1 MALASASHSRSS
13 ALEKAKVIAAQF
25 DYSDDELRKCVEKF
39 HLQMDEGLRERTP
52 AMCQIPTYVTRA
64 AQGTEKGVALGV
76 DLGGTNLRVCLVD
89 LHGDSSFH
97 AVHSKVLIPQGL
109 MLAHEPA
116 ELFGFIADQIEMF
129 LRTHCPDQL
138 SVSEDVSTLSLGLT
152 CSFPVYQNAVNSG
165 ILLRWAKGFDIPSVV
180 GQDVCDLLQRE
191 ITLRGLPVKV
201 TALVNDATG
210 TIMARAYSLPL
221 RDTRTSIGAIFGT
234 GTNAVYLEN
243 ISNIR
248 KPLDGQF
255 DGSSGKMFVNIEW
268 GSFDNELSVLP
279 NTEYD
284 IEINKFSLN
293 PGDQMF
299 EKRVSGMFLGELLRT
314 ILAKLQNDPVVQLF
328 DGLDTNSGREPGHQ
342 IPLFTRWTVDSS
354 ILSVAEFDE
363 TGDLAFLRQKIS
375 EVLGVPSPLTRIEDA
390 QIVKLIAHAIG
401 KRAARLGG
409 MALGAVVVKTEQL
422 GSVGSLRPDEGSLGP
437 SGKGD
442 TTKAHL
448 FNQQPCVVDVGVD
461 GSVIEFY
468 PRFEAYMREALRA
481 VDGIGTVGEKQI
493 RISLAKDGSSIG
505 AAIIA
510 LVAAQQA

>member
-1 MALASASHSRSS
+1 M
-13 ALEKAKVIAAQF
+13 
-25 DYSDDELRKCVEKF
+25 
-39 HLQMDEGLRERTP
+39 
-52 AMCQIPTYVTRA
+52 
-64 AQGTEKGVALGV
+64 
-76 DLGGTNLRVCLVD
+76 DLGGTNLRVCLVEF
-89 LHGDSSFH
+89 HGDRSYH
-97 AVHSKVLIPQGL
+97 AVHSKVLLPQRV
-109 MLAHEPA
+109 MLADEPA
-116 ELFGFIADQIEMF
+116 ELFGFIADKIEM
-129 LRTHCPDQL
+129 LLKTHCPDQL
-138 SVSEDVSTLSLGLT
+138 RVSDKITALSLGLT
-152 CSFPVYQNAVNSG
+152 FSFPVYQNAVNTG

-180 GQDVCDLLQRE
+180 GQDVCELLQRQ

-221 RDTRTSIGAIFGT
+221 GDTRTSIGAIFGT

-243 ISNIR
+243 LSNIR

-284 IEINKFSLN
+284 IEINKLSLN

-314 ILAKLQNDPVVQLF
+314 ILAKLQNDPVVRLF
-328 DGLDTNSGREPGHQ
+328 DGLDPNSGRKTGDA
-342 IPLFTRWTVDSS
+342 IPLFKRWTVDSS

-363 TGDLAFLRQKIS
+363 TDDLGFLRQKIS

-409 MALGAVVVKTEQL
+409 MALGAVVTKTEQL

-437 SGKGD
+437 SGNGD
-442 TTKAHL
+442 TTKGHL

-468 PRFEAYMREALRA
+468 PWFETYMREALGA
-481 VDGIGTVGEKQI
+481 VDGIGAAGERLI

>member
-1 MALASASHSRSS
+1 M
-13 ALEKAKVIAAQF
+13 
-25 DYSDDELRKCVEKF
+25 
-39 HLQMDEGLRERTP
+39 
-52 AMCQIPTYVTRA
+52 
-64 AQGTEKGVALGV
+64 
-76 DLGGTNLRVCLVD
+76 DLGGTNLRVCLVE
-89 LHGDSSFH
+89 LHGDSSYH
-97 AVHSKVLIPQGL
+97 AVHSKVLIPQGV

-116 ELFGFIADQIEMF
+116 ELFGFIADQIEM
-129 LRTHCPDQL
+129 LLKTHCPDQW
-138 SVSEDVSTLSLGLT
+138 SVSEHMSILSLGLT
-152 CSFPVYQNAVNSG
+152 LSFPVYQNAVNTG

-180 GQDVCDLLQRE
+180 GQDVCESLQRQ

-221 RDTRTSIGAIFGT
+221 GDTRTSIGAIFGT

-243 ISNIR
+243 LSNIR

-255 DGSSGKMFVNIEW
+255 DGSSGNMFVNIEW

-314 ILAKLQNDPVVQLF
+314 ILAKLQHDPVVRLF
-328 DGLDTNSGREPGHQ
+328 NGLDANLGGKPGDQ

-354 ILSVAEFDE
+354 ILSVAELDE
-363 TGDLAFLRQKIS
+363 TDDLAMLRQKIS
-375 EVLGVPSPLTRIEDA
+375 EVLGVASPLTRIEDA
-390 QIVKLIAHAIG
+390 QIVEIIAHAIG

-437 SGKGD
+437 SGQGS
-442 TTKAHL
+442 TTKGHL

-468 PRFEAYMREALRA
+468 PRFEAHMREALRA
-481 VDGIGTVGEKQI
+481 VDSIGTAGERLI

-505 AAIIA
+505 AAISA

>member
-1 MALASASHSRSS
+1 MAFASASISTSS
-13 ALEKAKVIAAQF
+13 ALEKAKAIAAQF
-25 DYSDDELRKCVEKF
+25 GYSDDELRKCVEKF
-39 HLQMDEGLRERTP
+39 RLQMGLYIQFLNKQSYEALIRHADEGLRERTP

-64 AQGTEKGVALGV
+64 AQGTEK
-76 DLGGTNLRVCLVD
+76 R
-89 LHGDSSFH
+89 
-97 AVHSKVLIPQGL
+97 L

-116 ELFGFIADQIEMF
+116 ELFGFIADQIEM
-129 LRTHCPDQL
+129 LLKTHCPSQL
-138 SVSEDVSTLSLGLT
+138 SVSEDVSIPSLGMT
-152 CSFPVYQNAVNSG
+152 FSFPVYQNAVNTG
-165 ILLRWAKGFDIPSVV
+165 ILLRWAKGFDIPSIV
-180 GQDVCDLLQRE
+180 GQDVCELLQRE

-221 RDTRTSIGAIFGT
+221 GETRTSIGAIFGT

-243 ISNIR
+243 LSNIR

-314 ILAKLQNDPVVQLF
+314 ILAKLQNDPVVRLF
-328 DGLDTNSGREPGHQ
+328 DGLEANSGCKLGDQ
-342 IPLFTRWTVDSS
+342 IPLFMRWTVDSS
-354 ILSVAEFDE
+354 TLSVAEIDE
-363 TGDLAFLRQKIS
+363 TDDLAILRQKIS

-390 QIVKLIAHAIG
+390 QIVKIIAHAIG

-409 MALGAVVVKTEQL
+409 MALGTVVTKTEQL
-422 GSVGSLRPDEGSLGP
+422 GSVGSLRPDEGSLGLRGEDD
-437 SGKGD
+437 STKG
-442 TTKAHL
+442 HL
-448 FNQQPCVVDVGVD
+448 SKQQPCVVDVGVD

-468 PRFEAYMREALRA
+468 PRFEAYMREALQA
-481 VDGIGTVGEKQI
+481 VDGIGTAGEKLI

>member
-1 MALASASHSRSS
+1 M
-13 ALEKAKVIAAQF
+13 
-25 DYSDDELRKCVEKF
+25 
-39 HLQMDEGLRERTP
+39 
-52 AMCQIPTYVTRA
+52 
-64 AQGTEKGVALGV
+64 
-76 DLGGTNLRVCLVD
+76 DLGGTNLRVCLVE

-97 AVHSKVLIPQGL
+97 AVHSKVLLPSKI
-109 MLAHEPA
+109 MLACEPA
-116 ELFGFIADQIEMF
+116 ELFGFIADQIEM
-129 LRTHCPDQL
+129 LLKTHCPDQL
-138 SVSEDVSTLSLGLT
+138 SVSDNIAALSLGLT
-152 CSFPVYQNAVNSG
+152 FSFPVYQNAMNSG

-180 GQDVCDLLQRE
+180 GQDVCELLQRQ
-191 ITLRGLPVKV
+191 ITLQSLPVKV

-221 RDTRTSIGAIFGT
+221 GETRTSTGAIFGT
-234 GTNAVYLEN
+234 GTNAVYLESL
-243 ISNIR
+243 SNLT

-284 IEINKFSLN
+284 MEVNEFSLN

-314 ILAKLQNDPVVQLF
+314 ILVKLQNDPVVRLF
-328 DGLDTNSGREPGHQ
+328 DGLDTDPGRETGDP

-354 ILSVAEFDE
+354 ILSVAELDE
-363 TGDLAFLRQKIS
+363 TDDLAMLRRKIS

-390 QIVKLIAHAIG
+390 QIVKIIAHAIG

-409 MALGAVVVKTEQL
+409 MALGAVVAKTEQL
-422 GSVGSLRPDEGSLGP
+422 GSVGSLRPEEGSLGL
-437 SGKGD
+437 SGEDDSTKG
-442 TTKAHL
+442 HL
-448 FNQQPCVVDVGVD
+448 FNQQPCMVDVGVD

-481 VDGIGTVGEKQI
+481 VDGIGTAGEKLI
-493 RISLAKDGSSIG
+493 GISLAKDGSSIG